1 MLSGHTRSCGCLYH
15 KSTKKAVAS
24 KNKDVYKQ
32 TAINIVLNPNPTA
45 KNKTSSR
52 KGVCFN
58 KPEGRY
64 MAYISVNGKRLYLG
78 NYKTEAE
85 AIVARK
91 EAEEQYYGKIKVG
104 D

>member
-1 MLSGHTRSCGCLYH
+1 
-15 KSTKKAVAS
+15 
-24 KNKDVYKQ
+24 
-32 TAINIVLNPNPTA
+32 
-45 KNKTSSR
+45 
-52 KGVCFN
+52 
-58 KPEGRY
+58 